1 MLVPHRSYA
10 HQAAEAG
17 ICGEA
22 LRDLLFAAASP
33 DNLDAFLRR
42 IIATLCR
49 QDALG
54 PGAGLA
60 VVLHAGKN
68 APPFT
73 IAVNFTKAE
82 LRLLSDI
89 RGAGSKWAKTLL
101 SFGLQGGSAK
111 GILLARLA
119 VPGGSPCAAQL
130 LEIAAK
136 TISGRLAQESRERQ
150 LTRERDIADAITHI
164 EELYLAFP
172 TVSLEEISRTVLDEA
187 RRLTGSRFGF
197 AGYINPATGWLVVP
211 TLTEDAWKNSRN
223 KTGEVVF
230 KEFTGLWGW
239 VLKKKKPL
247 LANSAASDRRAKGAT
262 PGHIKIE
269 KFAAAPAVSG
279 KKLVGILALAN
290 PPGDYAPTALDA
302 VTKLARVYALMLCH
316 KLAEQQRQADAVKHK
331 AILDT
336 SSDLIYTLNADGKLA
351 YTSRAVENYGYTQD
365 EVIGRHFSDFVHP
378 ADLERTKK
386 AFLDKVKTGLPQPV
400 LAYRLLKKD
409 GSYALVEQKS
419 TLLRQPGIAPIITG
433 TMHDVTERTRLENIL
448 RESEGKYRSLFET
461 SRDALMILEPPHW
474 KFTQAN
480 NATLDMFGAPKET
493 DFLKLTP
500 WSVSPRKQP
509 DGRLSSEKAR
519 EMLGIAL
526 KTGSNYFEWEH
537 KRLYGPVFTA
547 EVLLTRIKIGEK
559 QVVQACI
566 RDISAR
572 KRIEEQLRQ
581 SELRQQ
587 LAMAQIN
594 GVLWVLDK
602 NLRFTL
608 SRGLGLSSL
617 GLKPDQVVG
626 MPLEEFMRPAGPDS
640 PTFLAHR
647 RALLGRN
654 VSYEERINNTDFSI
668 FLSPLRDQDRKIN
681 GVVGLALDI
690 TEKKRMERQLN
701 ENKETLSKIFDTTT
715 DAIFLKDAGGRYLTA
730 NKACEDLFL
739 LKEEEMLG
747 KSDAELFS
755 AEIAAE
761 SLKDDAE
768 VMRQGRT
775 LFFSKE
781 SVSPSG
787 KSYLSV
793 AKTPLRG
800 AGGEITGLLGVI
812 RDITGIKKME
822 TQLAVARA
830 AEALS
835 KVARPMAHDF
845 NNALSAISGYAT
857 LIDDDLPSSSPI
869 KTEISR
875 IIEAV
880 RRAAELTSK
889 LQDFARNPKIEDGEK

>member
-1 MLVPHRSYA
+1 MKKP
-10 HQAAEAG
+10 AAGNREAG
-17 ICGEA
+17 ICEEA
-22 LRDLLFAAASP
+22 LRDLLLAASSP
-33 DNLDAFLRR
+33 DNLDAFLRK
-42 IIATLCR
+42 ILTTLCR
-49 QDALG
+49 QGALG

-73 IAVNFTKAE
+73 IAVNFSKTE

-89 RGAGSKWAKTLL
+89 SGAGSKWAKTLL
-101 SFGLQGGSAK
+101 NLNLQGGPAK
-111 GILLARLA
+111 GCLLARFE
-119 VPGGSPCAAQL
+119 VPGASPCAARL
-130 LEIAAK
+130 LELAAK

-172 TVSLEEISRTVLDEA
+172 AVSLEEISRTVLDEA

-211 TLTEDAWKNSRN
+211 TLTDGAWKNYRA
-223 KTGEVVF
+223 KKGDVVF

-239 VLKKKKPL
+239 VLKKKKPML
-247 LANSAASDRRAKGAT
+247 TNSAASDPRAKGLP
-262 PGHIKIE
+262 PGHIAIE

-290 PPGDYAPTALDA
+290 PPGDYPPTALDA

-351 YTSRAVENYGYTQD
+351 YASRAVENYGYTQD
-365 EVIGRHFSDFVHP
+365 EVIGRHFSDFSHP
-378 ADLERTKK
+378 GDRERTKK
-386 AFLDKVKTGLPQPV
+386 AFLAAVSTGRTATM

-409 GSYALVEQKS
+409 GSFALVEQKS
-419 TLLRQPGIAPIITG
+419 AILQRRGPGAVITG
-433 TMHDVTERTRLENIL
+433 TIHDVTERTRLENIL
-448 RESEGKYRSLFET
+448 RVSEGKYRSLFET
-461 SRDALMILEPPHW
+461 SRDALMILEPPNW
-474 KFTQAN
+474 KYTQAN
-480 NATLDMFGAPKET
+480 NATLDMFGAPKESG
-493 DFLKLTP
+493 FLKLTP
-500 WSVSPRKQP
+500 WTVSPKKQP

-519 EMLGIAL
+519 EMLRVAL
-526 KTGSNYFEWEH
+526 ETGSNYFEWEH
-537 KRLYGPVFTA
+537 KRLYGPVFAA

-559 QVVQACI
+559 QVIQACI

-572 KRIEEQLRQ
+572 KRIEELLRQ

-602 NLRFTL
+602 NLRFLL
-608 SRGLGLSSL
+608 SRGQGLTAL
-617 GLKPDQVVG
+617 GLKPDEVVG
-626 MPLEEFMRPAGPDS
+626 MTLEDFIQRAGPDS
-640 PTFLAHR
+640 QSINAHH
-647 RALLGRN
+647 RALQGKN
-654 VSYEERINNTDFSI
+654 VSYEERINDTDFSI
-668 FLSPLRDQDRKIN
+668 LLSPLRDQDNKIN
-681 GVVGLALDI
+681 GVVGIALNI
-690 TEKKRMERQLN
+690 TEKKRMERMLN
-701 ENKETLSKIFDTTT
+701 ENEETLTKFFDTTT
-715 DAIFLKDAGGRYLTA
+715 DAIFLKDASGRYLKA
-730 NKACEDLFL
+730 NKACAELFL
-739 LKEEEMLG
+739 LKAEKMLG

-755 AEIAAE
+755 PETAAE
-761 SLKDDAE
+761 SRKDDAE

-822 TQLAVARA
+822 TQLAVAKA
-830 AEALS
+830 ADALS

-869 KTEISR
+869 KMEISR

-889 LQDFARNPKIEDGEK
+889 LQDFARNPKIEDSEK